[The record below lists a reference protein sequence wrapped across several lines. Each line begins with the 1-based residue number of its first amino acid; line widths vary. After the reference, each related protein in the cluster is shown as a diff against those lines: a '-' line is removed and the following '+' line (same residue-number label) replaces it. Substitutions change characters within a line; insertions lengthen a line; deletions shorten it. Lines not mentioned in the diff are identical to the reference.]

1 VTASV
6 AADTAPEA
14 PAEGADRVRLVLL
27 AGNPNAGKTTV
38 FNSLTGA
45 RAKVGNYPGVT
56 VDRRS
61 GLADLPGGGRVEV
74 VDLPGTYSLS
84 ARSPEEEVAVDAI
97 LGRGASPPDAVIV
110 VADATALARNL
121 YLVVQVIET
130 GVPTLVALSIMD
142 EARSRGLTIDTVRL
156 GERLGAEVVP
166 VVASRNEGK
175 DALVAAIAR
184 ACALGPREP
193 HCATPLDSRLED
205 LVRPVEAAVTA
216 AFGPVS
222 GPARRAWALW
232 AILSLG
238 DDELGDVAP
247 ELRAAAAY
255 AHRAAQESAL
265 DLDASIIGARY
276 RLIEQFLAE
285 SVTTP
290 PPTGRSLT
298 ERIDAVVTHWGWG
311 TLVFATVMFVVFQA
325 LFSWSEPA
333 ISAVQTGIA
342 VIQSL
347 TSRALPA
354 GPLRDLLSEGVV
366 AGVGNVLVFVPQ
378 IALLFLFIGVLEDSG
393 YLARVAFLMDRLMGG
408 VGLHGKAFVPMLS
421 GFACAVPAVMA
432 TRTIE
437 NRRDRLLTMLVVPL
451 ASCSARLPVYVLIT
465 ATVFDP
471 ALRWLGLLSVG
482 AVVLFSMYALSVTA
496 ALGAA
501 AVLRRTALRG
511 PRPTLVLELPPY
523 RMPVARNLLLGAWQR
538 IRTFLVDAGTLILAV
553 TIVLWALLS
562 YPKVPGAAAA
572 GAEEGARLLQTAA
585 GSERGAQTATL
596 HAREKGEQLRQS
608 LAGRIGRAIEP
619 AIAPL
624 GFDWRIGV
632 GILGAFAAREVFV
645 STMGIVFDIEGADEH
660 NPTLREALRKARRED
675 GTRLMT
681 PLVGVSL
688 MVFFVLACQCM
699 STIAVVRRESGS
711 WGWTAFMV
719 GYMTLLSYA
728 AALGVRQVGLAA
740 GWGP

>member
-1 VTASV
+1 MASV
-6 AADTAPEA
+6 AAGAALDGPVETAETPW
-14 PAEGADRVRLVLL
+14 LVLL

-61 GLADLPGGGRVEV
+61 AALDLPGGGRVEL

-97 LGRGASPPDAVIV
+97 LGRGAPSPDAVVV

-121 YLVVQVIET
+121 YLVLQVIET
-130 GVPTLVALSIMD
+130 GVPVVVAMSIMD
-142 EARSRGLTIDTVRL
+142 EARSRGLTIDTRRL

-166 VVASRNEGK
+166 LVASRGEGK
-175 DALVAAIAR
+175 QELAEAIAR

-193 HCATPLDSRLED
+193 RCATPIDPTLEA
-205 LVRPVEAAVTA
+205 LLPPVEEAVTS
-216 AFGPVS
+216 AFGPLPD
-222 GPARRAWALW
+222 PARRAWALW
-232 AILSLG
+232 ALLSLG
-238 DDELGDVAP
+238 DDELADVAP
-247 ELRAAAAY
+247 ELRAAAAA
-255 AHRAAQESAL
+255 AHRAAREAAL
-265 DLDASIIGARY
+265 DLDAAIIGARY
-276 RLIEQFLAE
+276 RVIEELLAE
-285 SVTTP
+285 SMVTP
-290 PPTGRSLT
+290 PATRRRLT
-298 ERIDAVVTHWGWG
+298 ERIDAVATHGGWG
-311 TLVFATVMFVVFQA
+311 ALVFAAVMFVVFQA
-325 LFSWSEPA
+325 LFSWAEPA
-333 ISAVQTGIA
+333 IAAVQHGIA
-342 VIQSL
+342 AGQSL
-347 TSRALPA
+347 AVRALPP
-354 GPLRDLLSEGVV
+354 GPLRDLLTEGIV

-451 ASCSARLPVYVLIT
+451 TSCSARLPVYVLIT
-465 ATVFDP
+465 AAVFDP
-471 ALRWLGLLSVG
+471 SLRWLGLLSIG
-482 AVVLFSMYALSVTA
+482 AVVLFSMYALSVAA

-538 IRTFLVDAGTLILAV
+538 IRTFLVDAGTLILAITV
-553 TIVLWALLS
+553 VLWALLS
-562 YPKVPGAAAA
+562 YPRDPDAAARFS
-572 GAEEGARLLQTAA
+572 AERAHLLERIPGPEREARLSALS
-585 GSERGAQTATL
+585 SEEKGAQ
-596 HAREKGEQLRQS
+596 LRHS
-608 LAGRIGRAIEP
+608 LAGRVGRAIEP
-619 AIAPL
+619 VIAPL

-645 STMGIVFDIEGADEH
+645 STMGIVLDIGDADEH
-660 NPTLREALRKARRED
+660 SETLREALRKARRDD
-675 GTRLMT
+675 GTPLMT

-688 MVFFVLACQCM
+688 MVFFVLACQCT

-711 WGWTAFMV
+711 WAWTAFMV
-719 GYMTLLSYA
+719 GYMTALSYG
-728 AALGVRQVGLAA
+728 AALAVRQVGLAA
-740 GWGP
+740 GFGP